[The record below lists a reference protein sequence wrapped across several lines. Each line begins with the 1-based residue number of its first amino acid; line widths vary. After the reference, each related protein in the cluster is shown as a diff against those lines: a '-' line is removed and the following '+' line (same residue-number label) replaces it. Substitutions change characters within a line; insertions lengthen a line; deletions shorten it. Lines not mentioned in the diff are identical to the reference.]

1 MNCMKCGRELET
13 EQAFCEDCLLSM
25 EKYPVP
31 PGAAVHL
38 PPRRREAPN
47 ARKQPR
53 RRKLT
58 PEEKVIL
65 LQKRIRILVTAL
77 AIALLL
83 LAACIYPAANYFIRH
98 YNLRPGQNYTTI
110 TTITPEPS
118 QPAAAD

>member
-13 EQAFCEDCLLSM
+13 EQVFCEECLLDM

-31 PGAAVHL
+31 PGATVHL
-38 PPRRREAPN
+38 PPRRRETSGV
-47 ARKQPR
+47 RKQPR

-58 PEEKVIL
+58 PEEKVPI
-65 LQKRIRILVTAL
+65 LQKRIRILATAL

-110 TTITPEPS
+110 TTITPEHS
-118 QPAAAD
+118 QSAAAD